1 MAAITP
7 LRPTPPT
14 VDPILTISDLAR
26 ASGVAA
32 SAVRFYE
39 KHGLVTSQRTAGNQR
54 RFSEVDACLIKII
67 RVAQRVGLSVAE
79 IRQLMSELPERR
91 EITIND
97 WFQLRR
103 RLEEEVRQRIQA
115 LTEVL
120 DDLTSDQKLCEL
132 PPVHSATSQRAP
144 ITTACPGR

>member
-1 MAAITP
+1 MAATTP
-7 LRPTPPT
+7 LRPTRSTVEPT
-14 VDPILTISDLAR
+14 LTVSDLAR

-54 RFSEVDACLIKII
+54 RFYEVDGCLIKVI

-79 IRQLMSELPERR
+79 IRQLMSDLPERP

-97 WFQLRR
+97 WFRLRH

-115 LTEVL
+115 LTDLL
-120 DDLTSDQKLCEL
+120 DELTSDQKLCEL
-132 PPVHSATSQRAP
+132 PPVQ
-144 ITTACPGR
+144 